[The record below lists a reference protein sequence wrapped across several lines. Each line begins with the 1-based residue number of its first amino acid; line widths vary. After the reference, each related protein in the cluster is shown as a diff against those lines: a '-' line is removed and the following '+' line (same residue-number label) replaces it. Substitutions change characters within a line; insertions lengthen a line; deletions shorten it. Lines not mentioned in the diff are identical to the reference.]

1 MARRGPR
8 KPCGSKLPAVVNEC
22 GLKTP
27 FCRRIRDDNRA
38 TLVDECA
45 VALLTRLEKEGL
57 DGGRET
63 VLYVR
68 CGLVIQKNRSIGMCS
83 ENRGG
88 ASSADCFVEGALD
101 NLRLALA

>member
-8 KPCGSKLPAVVNEC
+8 TLRQQTACGYQRMRLENTVLSSHPRAIQPHSRRMRCGSSDSA
-22 GLKTP
+22 
-27 FCRRIRDDNRA
+27 R
-38 TLVDECA
+38 
-45 VALLTRLEKEGL
+45 KEGL

-83 ENRGG
+83 KNRGG